1 MQFGSDK
8 SQLAKYK
15 WFEIMFIFQPSIKLA
30 KNQCNCNFFFFLIQ
44 CFFSLKLREMVKSLD
59 LFESGK
65 SQVLGLIGL
74 ERNEITTLILDKF
87 WPKYVCSC

>member
-30 KNQCNCNFFFFLIQ
+30 KNQCNCNFFFFFNTVLLLFKAKRNGEIAG
-44 CFFSLKLREMVKSLD
+44 SL
-59 LFESGK
+59 
-65 SQVLGLIGL
+65 
-74 ERNEITTLILDKF
+74 
-87 WPKYVCSC
+87 

>member
-1 MQFGSDK
+1 
-8 SQLAKYK
+8 
-15 WFEIMFIFQPSIKLA
+15 
-30 KNQCNCNFFFFLIQ
+30 
-44 CFFSLKLREMVKSLD
+44 MVKSLD